1 MQQKKNKLVMQC
13 KIHVALIKEYSSDF
27 QLLCGHKND
36 KYQKVDHKLNT
47 ALMTNYSIAE
57 HITFHTIKN

>member
-13 KIHVALIKEYSSDF
+13 KIYFALIKEYSSDF

-36 KYQKVDHKLNT
+36 KYQKADHKLNT
-47 ALMTNYSIAE
+47 ALMTNYSICGTYNFPY
-57 HITFHTIKN
+57 HK